1 MCVCKVSLSVTLCWL
16 VLLLFEKFAGV
27 NLYNEIFNKHI
38 QTVCISSFESHFAF
52 PTVSALVH
60 SVHIHWK
67 KRKFNVNKKGKF
79 KFLEHVLRREYLSLK
94 SQGFG
99 FFWLKSVPL
108 VSPHLLPG
116 VHLLIFPISSHSR
129 ERYWVSFTIMMM
141 TPPPVSMQDGHS
153 SEWKTTA
160 WS

>member
-1 MCVCKVSLSVTLCWL
+1 MYKVSLSVTLLWL
-16 VLLLFEKFAGV
+16 VLLLFEKFSGV
-27 NLYNEIFNKHI
+27 NLYDEIFNKHI
-38 QTVCISSFESHFAF
+38 QNVCISSVESHFAF

-60 SVHIHWK
+60 SVHIYWE

-94 SQGFG
+94 SQGFC
-99 FFWLKSVPL
+99 FFL
-108 VSPHLLPG
+108 VEICPSG

-153 SEWKTTA
+153 SEWKTTP

>member
-1 MCVCKVSLSVTLCWL
+1 MCVCVKSVSLRLCVGL
-16 VLLLFEKFAGV
+16 CCSCLKSLLGL
-27 NLYNEIFNKHI
+27 ICMTRSSTSI
-38 QTVCISSFESHFAF
+38 STVCISSFESHFAF

-67 KRKFNVNKKGKF
+67 KRKFNANKKGKF

-94 SQGFG
+94 SQGFLV
-99 FFWLKSVPL
+99 FWLKSVPL